1 MFKAWPKVF
10 PNAKINGV
18 ISIIAENV
26 NVAQLVTDCV
36 KHSLLIVLPKLV
48 DPKNSSLVPNLKEYW
63 PESLNFASISPNDW
77 EALGARTSCRF
88 VWENSYPEKQQWLR
102 HMKLFFLLFAAYYH
116 FSLVPYWC
124 TAERNESAATRRHQW
139 GRLGAKDQQQRRHR
153 P

>member
-48 DPKNSSLVPNLKEYW
+48 DPKNSSLVPNLKEY
-63 PESLNFASISPNDW
+63 
-77 EALGARTSCRF
+77 
-88 VWENSYPEKQQWLR
+88 
-102 HMKLFFLLFAAYYH
+102 
-116 FSLVPYWC
+116 
-124 TAERNESAATRRHQW
+124 
-139 GRLGAKDQQQRRHR
+139 
-153 P
+153 